1 MITEDQDASPSPARA
16 QFGGGR
22 QHLPPNRQSNRG
34 ASKLELALSPAE
46 SRVNNF
52 PIVTFCRTLFYDCL
66 LGRPHLHASP
76 IERPRKP
83 LCYYRTLMQTGI
95 IGLPQVGK
103 TSLFRILT
111 RARVDTRSAP
121 AQTHV
126 GIARV
131 PDARVAKLA
140 EVFKPKKITYATIE
154 YVDIGGLQKDREKNS
169 ASLVPL
175 READALAH
183 VVRLFENPAV
193 PHEAGSL
200 DAVRD
205 IVNVDIEL
213 ILNDLEQAGK
223 RIERVEKDLKKKK
236 DSLLESELQLLIRC
250 RQTLEAETP
259 LRELELKPEE
269 EKMLTGFMFLT
280 RKPMLYVLNLGDEE
294 ATEIDRVIEKHHLEK
309 LASKPHTAVVP
320 FCGKIEAELAELD
333 DAESAEMMRAYGLT
347 ESGRDRL
354 IQASYRL
361 LGLISF
367 LTCGEPECR
376 AWTIERG
383 MTAPE
388 AAGAIHSDIQK
399 NFIKA
404 DVVNWEDL
412 LKAGSFA
419 AAREKAQVRLEGK
432 EYVVQD
438 GDVILFRH
446 SG

>member
-1 MITEDQDASPSPARA
+1 
-16 QFGGGR
+16 
-22 QHLPPNRQSNRG
+22 
-34 ASKLELALSPAE
+34 
-46 SRVNNF
+46 
-52 PIVTFCRTLFYDCL
+52 
-66 LGRPHLHASP
+66 
-76 IERPRKP
+76 
-83 LCYYRTLMQTGI
+83 MQTGI

-111 RARVDTRSAP
+111 GAKVDGRSSP
-121 AQTHV
+121 AQMHL

-140 EVFKPKKITYATIE
+140 EAFKPKKVTYATIE

-200 DAVRD
+200 DALRD
-205 IVNVDIEL
+205 IESVEIEL
-213 ILNDLEQAGK
+213 MLYDLEQATK

-236 DSLLESELQLLIRC
+236 ETILETELALLNRCRAALESEK
-250 RQTLEAETP
+250 P
-259 LRELELKPEE
+259 LRELEFKPEE
-269 EKMLTGFMFLT
+269 IKMLTGFMFLT
-280 RKPMLYVLNLGDEE
+280 RKPMLYVLNLGDDE
-294 ATEIDRVIEKHHLEK
+294 AADIDRVVEKYHLEK
-309 LASKPHTAVVP
+309 LASKPQTAVVP

-333 DAESAEMMRAYGLT
+333 ADEVAEMMKAYGLA

-361 LGLISF
+361 LGLLSF
-367 LTCGEPECR
+367 LTSGEPEVR
-376 AWTIERG
+376 AWTIKRG
-383 MTAPE
+383 MTAQE
-388 AAGAIHSDIQK
+388 AAGAIHSDLERG
-399 NFIKA
+399 FIKA
-404 DVVNWEDL
+404 EVVNWEDL
-412 LKAGSFA
+412 LKAGSFG

-432 EYVVQD
+432 DYIVRD

>member
-1 MITEDQDASPSPARA
+1 
-16 QFGGGR
+16 
-22 QHLPPNRQSNRG
+22 
-34 ASKLELALSPAE
+34 
-46 SRVNNF
+46 
-52 PIVTFCRTLFYDCL
+52 
-66 LGRPHLHASP
+66 
-76 IERPRKP
+76 
-83 LCYYRTLMQTGI
+83 MQTGI
-95 IGLPQVGK
+95 IGLPLVGK

-111 RARVDTRSAP
+111 RAKVESRSAP
-121 AQTHV
+121 NQPHV

-140 EVFKPKKITYATIE
+140 DVFKPKKITYATIE

-183 VVRLFENPAV
+183 VVRLFEDASV
-193 PHEAGSL
+193 PHEGGSL
-200 DAVRD
+200 DALRD
-205 IVNVDIEL
+205 IENVEIEL
-213 ILNDLEQAGK
+213 MLTDLEQASR
-223 RIERVEKDLKKKK
+223 RIERLEKDLKKKK
-236 DSLLESELQLLIRC
+236 DPHSEAELQLLLRC
-250 RQTLEAETP
+250 RQALESEKP

-269 EKMLTGFMFLT
+269 KKLITGFTFLSQ
-280 RKPMLYVLNLGDEE
+280 KPMLYVLNLGDDQ
-294 ATEIDRVIEKHHLEK
+294 APDIGNVIGKFKLEK
-309 LASKPHTAVVP
+309 LAAKPRTAIVP

-333 DAESAEMMRAYGLT
+333 DAEAAEMMKAYGLA

-354 IQASYRL
+354 IQASYQL

-383 MTAPE
+383 MTAPQ
-388 AAGAIHSDIQK
+388 AAGAIHTDIEK

-404 DVVNWEDL
+404 EVVNWENL

-419 AAREKAQVRLEGK
+419 VARERAQVRLEGK
-432 EYVVQD
+432 EYIVQD

-446 SG
+446 GG

>member
-1 MITEDQDASPSPARA
+1 MLMQPLAVRCYSGELHRRLSAV
-16 QFGGGR
+16 
-22 QHLPPNRQSNRG
+22 
-34 ASKLELALSPAE
+34 LEVCAAACVLS
-46 SRVNNF
+46 
-52 PIVTFCRTLFYDCL
+52 
-66 LGRPHLHASP
+66 
-76 IERPRKP
+76 
-83 LCYYRTLMQTGI
+83 LMQTGI

-111 RARVDTRSAP
+111 RAKVDTRSAP
-121 AQTHV
+121 AQMHL

-140 EVFKPKKITYATIE
+140 EAFKPKKVTYATIE

-200 DAVRD
+200 DALRD
-205 IVNVDIEL
+205 IESVEIEL
-213 ILNDLEQAGK
+213 MLYDLEQATK

-236 DSLLESELQLLIRC
+236 ETILDTELALLNRC
-250 RQTLEAETP
+250 RQALEAEKP
-259 LRELELKPEE
+259 LRELEFKPEE
-269 EKMLTGFMFLT
+269 IKMLTGFMFLS

-294 ATEIDRVIEKHHLEK
+294 AADIDRVVEKHHLEK
-309 LASKPHTAVVP
+309 LASKPQTAVVP
-320 FCGKIEAELAELD
+320 FCGKIEAELSELD
-333 DAESAEMMRAYGLT
+333 DTEVAEMMKAYGLA

-361 LGLISF
+361 LGMLSF
-367 LTCGEPECR
+367 LTCGEPEVR

-383 MTAPE
+383 MTAQK
-388 AAGAIHSDIQK
+388 AAGAIHSDLERG
-399 NFIKA
+399 FIKA
-404 DVVNWEDL
+404 EVVNWEDL

-432 EYVVQD
+432 DYIVQD

>member
-1 MITEDQDASPSPARA
+1 
-16 QFGGGR
+16 
-22 QHLPPNRQSNRG
+22 
-34 ASKLELALSPAE
+34 
-46 SRVNNF
+46 
-52 PIVTFCRTLFYDCL
+52 
-66 LGRPHLHASP
+66 
-76 IERPRKP
+76 
-83 LCYYRTLMQTGI
+83 MQTGI
-95 IGLPQVGK
+95 IGLPLVGK

-111 RARVDTRSAP
+111 RAKVESRSAP
-121 AQTHV
+121 NQAHV

-140 EVFKPKKITYATIE
+140 EVFKPKKVTYATIE

-193 PHEAGSL
+193 PHEGGSL
-200 DAVRD
+200 DALRD
-205 IVNVDIEL
+205 IVNVDLEL
-213 ILNDLEQAGK
+213 ILNDLEQASK
-223 RIERVEKDLKKKK
+223 RMERLEKDIKKKK
-236 DSLLESELQLLIRC
+236 DPQLEAELQVLTRC
-250 RQTLEAETP
+250 RQALEAETP
-259 LRELELKPEE
+259 LRELEFTSAEQ
-269 EKMLTGFMFLT
+269 KMLTGFMFLT
-280 RKPMLYVLNLGDEE
+280 QKPMIYVLNLGDED
-294 ATEIDRVIEKHHLEK
+294 AAEIDRAVEKYKLEK
-309 LASKPHTAVVP
+309 LSTKPQTAVVP

-333 DAESAEMMRAYGLT
+333 DAEAAEMMMAYGLA

-354 IQASYRL
+354 IQATYRL

-367 LTCGEPECR
+367 LTSGEPECR

-383 MTAPE
+383 MTAQE

-432 EYVVQD
+432 EYIVQD

-446 SG
+446 GG

>member
-1 MITEDQDASPSPARA
+1 
-16 QFGGGR
+16 
-22 QHLPPNRQSNRG
+22 
-34 ASKLELALSPAE
+34 
-46 SRVNNF
+46 
-52 PIVTFCRTLFYDCL
+52 
-66 LGRPHLHASP
+66 
-76 IERPRKP
+76 
-83 LCYYRTLMQTGI
+83 MQTGI

-111 RARVDTRSAP
+111 KARVDARCAP
-121 AQTHV
+121 NQAHV

-140 EVFKPKKITYATIE
+140 EVFKPKKVTYATIE

-250 RQTLEAETP
+250 RETLEAETP

>member
-1 MITEDQDASPSPARA
+1 M
-16 QFGGGR
+16 
-22 QHLPPNRQSNRG
+22 
-34 ASKLELALSPAE
+34 
-46 SRVNNF
+46 
-52 PIVTFCRTLFYDCL
+52 
-66 LGRPHLHASP
+66 
-76 IERPRKP
+76 
-83 LCYYRTLMQTGI
+83 
-95 IGLPQVGK
+95 VGK

-111 RARVDTRSAP
+111 RVRVEARTTPNQA
-121 AQTHV
+121 HV

-131 PDARVAKLA
+131 PDARVAQLA

-154 YVDIGGLQKDREKNS
+154 YVDIGGIQKDREKNS

-183 VVRLFENPAV
+183 VVRLFEDPAV
-193 PHEAGSL
+193 PHESGSIN
-200 DAVRD
+200 AMRD
-205 IVNVDIEL
+205 IESVEIEL
-213 ILNDLEQAGK
+213 ILNDLEQTTK

-236 DSLLESELQLLIRC
+236 DPL
-250 RQTLEAETP
+250 LEAELALLNRCREALEAEKP
-259 LRELELKPEE
+259 LREMEFQLAEQ
-269 EKMLTGFMFLT
+269 KMLTGFMFLT
-280 RKPMLYVLNLGDEE
+280 QKPMLYVLNLGDEE
-294 ATEIDRVIEKHHLEK
+294 AGEIDRVVEKHHLEK
-309 LASKPHTAVVP
+309 LASKPLTAVVP
-320 FCGKIEAELAELD
+320 FCGKIEAELSELA
-333 DAESAEMMRAYGLT
+333 DAEAAEMMRAYGLK

-383 MTAPE
+383 MNAQE

-404 DVVNWEDL
+404 EVVNWEHL
-412 LKAGSFA
+412 REAGSFA
-419 AAREKAQVRLEGK
+419 VARERAQVRLEGK
-432 EYVVQD
+432 EYIVQD

>member
-1 MITEDQDASPSPARA
+1 M
-16 QFGGGR
+16 
-22 QHLPPNRQSNRG
+22 
-34 ASKLELALSPAE
+34 
-46 SRVNNF
+46 
-52 PIVTFCRTLFYDCL
+52 
-66 LGRPHLHASP
+66 
-76 IERPRKP
+76 
-83 LCYYRTLMQTGI
+83 
-95 IGLPQVGK
+95 
-103 TSLFRILT
+103 FRILT
-111 RARVDTRSAP
+111 RAAATSGRSVPGQA
-121 AQTHV
+121 HV

-131 PDARVAKLA
+131 PDRRVAKLA
-140 EVFKPKKITYATIE
+140 EVFQPKKITYATIE

-200 DAVRD
+200 DALRD
-205 IVNVDIEL
+205 IGNVDLEL
-213 ILNDLEQAGK
+213 ILNDLEQCSK
-223 RIERVEKDLKKKK
+223 RIERLEKDLKKKK
-236 DSLLESELQLLIRC
+236 DTQQEAELNLLNRC
-250 RQTLEAETP
+250 RAALEGERP
-259 LRELELKPEE
+259 LRELEFKPEE
-269 EKMLTGFMFLT
+269 AKMLTGFMFLT

-294 ATEIDRVIEKHHLEK
+294 APEIDRVVEKYRLEE
-309 LASKPHTAVVP
+309 LAGKPQTAVVP

-333 DAESAEMMRAYGLT
+333 DAEAAEMMKAYGLK

-383 MTAPE
+383 MTAQK
-388 AAGAIHSDIQK
+388 AAGAIHSDIEK

-412 LKAGSFA
+412 LQAGSFA

-432 EYVVQD
+432 EYIVQD

-446 SG
+446 GG

>member
-1 MITEDQDASPSPARA
+1 
-16 QFGGGR
+16 
-22 QHLPPNRQSNRG
+22 
-34 ASKLELALSPAE
+34 
-46 SRVNNF
+46 
-52 PIVTFCRTLFYDCL
+52 
-66 LGRPHLHASP
+66 
-76 IERPRKP
+76 
-83 LCYYRTLMQTGI
+83 MQTGI

-111 RARVDTRSAP
+111 KARVDARSAP
-121 AQTHV
+121 NQAHV

-140 EVFKPKKITYATIE
+140 EVFKPKKVTYATIE

-236 DSLLESELQLLIRC
+236 DSLLESELQLLVRC
-250 RQTLEAETP
+250 RETLEAETP

>member
-1 MITEDQDASPSPARA
+1 
-16 QFGGGR
+16 
-22 QHLPPNRQSNRG
+22 
-34 ASKLELALSPAE
+34 
-46 SRVNNF
+46 
-52 PIVTFCRTLFYDCL
+52 
-66 LGRPHLHASP
+66 
-76 IERPRKP
+76 
-83 LCYYRTLMQTGI
+83 MQTGI
-95 IGLPQVGK
+95 IGLGQTGK

-111 RARVDTRSAP
+111 RVRVDAHSAP
-121 AQTHV
+121 NQTHV

-131 PDARVAKLA
+131 PDERVAKLA
-140 EVFKPKKITYATIE
+140 EVFKPKKVTYATVE
-154 YVDIGGLQKDREKNS
+154 YVDIGGLQKDREKNA

-193 PHEAGSL
+193 PHPGGSI
-200 DAVRD
+200 DAMRD
-205 IVNVDIEL
+205 IESVEIEL
-213 ILNDLEQAGK
+213 MLHDLEQASK

-236 DSLLESELQLLIRC
+236 DTPLEAELQVLLHCRQALESEK
-250 RQTLEAETP
+250 P
-259 LRELELKPEE
+259 LRELEFRPDEA
-269 EKMLTGFMFLT
+269 KMLTGFLFLT

-294 ATEIDRVIEKHHLEK
+294 APEIDRVVEKYHLEK
-309 LASKPHTAVVP
+309 QASKTQTAVVP

-333 DAESAEMMRAYGLT
+333 DTETREMMSAYGLK

-383 MTAPE
+383 MNAQK
-388 AAGAIHSDIQK
+388 AAGAIHSDIEK

-404 DVVNWEDL
+404 EVVNWEDL

-419 AAREKAQVRLEGK
+419 AARERAQVRLEGK
-432 EYVVQD
+432 DYVVKD

>member
-1 MITEDQDASPSPARA
+1 
-16 QFGGGR
+16 
-22 QHLPPNRQSNRG
+22 
-34 ASKLELALSPAE
+34 
-46 SRVNNF
+46 
-52 PIVTFCRTLFYDCL
+52 
-66 LGRPHLHASP
+66 
-76 IERPRKP
+76 
-83 LCYYRTLMQTGI
+83 MQTGI
-95 IGLPQVGK
+95 IGLPLVGK

-111 RARVDTRSAP
+111 RVHVDAHAAP
-121 AQTHV
+121 SQMHV

-131 PDARVAKLA
+131 PDMRVAKLA
-140 EVFKPKKITYATIE
+140 EVFKPKKVTYASIE

-175 READALAH
+175 READALAQ

-193 PHEAGSL
+193 PREGPL
-200 DAVRD
+200 DAMK
-205 IVNVDIEL
+205 DIESVEIEL
-213 ILNDLEQAGK
+213 MLYDLEQTAK

-236 DSLLESELQLLIRC
+236 ETI
-250 RQTLEAETP
+250 LEAELHVLTRCREALEAEQP
-259 LRELELKPEE
+259 LRELDFNHEE
-269 EKMLTGFMFLT
+269 AKMLTGFMFLS

-294 ATEIDRVIEKHHLEK
+294 APEIDRVVEKHHLEK
-309 LASKPHTAVVP
+309 LSSKPRTAVVP

-333 DAESAEMMRAYGLT
+333 DAEAAEMMRAYGLA

-383 MTAPE
+383 MTAQK
-388 AAGAIHSDIQK
+388 AAGAIHSDIEK

-404 DVVNWEDL
+404 EVVNWEDL
-412 LKAGSFA
+412 LKAGSFH
-419 AAREKAQVRLEGK
+419 AAREHGKVKLEGK

>member
-1 MITEDQDASPSPARA
+1 
-16 QFGGGR
+16 
-22 QHLPPNRQSNRG
+22 
-34 ASKLELALSPAE
+34 
-46 SRVNNF
+46 
-52 PIVTFCRTLFYDCL
+52 
-66 LGRPHLHASP
+66 
-76 IERPRKP
+76 
-83 LCYYRTLMQTGI
+83 MQTGI

-111 RARVDTRSAP
+111 KARVEARSTPNQA
-121 AQTHV
+121 HV

-131 PDARVAKLA
+131 PDPRVAKLA

-154 YVDIGGLQKDREKNS
+154 YVDIGGIQKDREKNS

-193 PHEAGSL
+193 PHEAGSI
-200 DAVRD
+200 DALRD
-205 IVNVDIEL
+205 IVSVDIEL
-213 ILNDLEQAGK
+213 ILNDLEQVAK

-236 DSLLESELQLLIRC
+236 DPLLEAELNLLQRC
-250 RQTLEAETP
+250 RQALEAETP
-259 LRELELKPEE
+259 LRELDLKPEE

-280 RKPMLYVLNLGDEE
+280 RKPMLYVLNLGDED
-294 ATEIDRVIEKHHLEK
+294 AAEIERAVAKYHLEK
-309 LASKPHTAVVP
+309 LSTKPHTAVVP

-333 DAESAEMMRAYGLT
+333 DAEALEMMRAYGLA

-354 IQASYRL
+354 IQASYKL

-376 AWTIERG
+376 AWTITRG
-383 MTAPE
+383 MTAQE

-404 DVVNWEDL
+404 DVVNWQDL
-412 LKAGSFA
+412 LAAGSFA
-419 AAREKAQVRLEGK
+419 AAREKAQVKLEGK
-432 EYVVQD
+432 EYIVQD

>member
-1 MITEDQDASPSPARA
+1 
-16 QFGGGR
+16 
-22 QHLPPNRQSNRG
+22 
-34 ASKLELALSPAE
+34 
-46 SRVNNF
+46 
-52 PIVTFCRTLFYDCL
+52 
-66 LGRPHLHASP
+66 
-76 IERPRKP
+76 
-83 LCYYRTLMQTGI
+83 MQTGI

-111 RARVDTRSAP
+111 RARVETHGAP
-121 AQTHV
+121 AQAHV

-140 EVFKPKKITYATIE
+140 EVFKPKKTTYATIE
-154 YVDIGGLQKDREKNS
+154 YVDIGGIQKDREKNK

-193 PHEAGSL
+193 PHEAGSI
-200 DAVRD
+200 DALRD
-205 IVNVDIEL
+205 IVGVDIEL
-213 ILNDLEQAGK
+213 ILNDLEQAAK
-223 RIERVEKDLKKKK
+223 RIERIEKDLKKKK
-236 DSLLESELQLLIRC
+236 DPLLEIELNLLNRC
-250 RQTLEAETP
+250 RQALESETP
-259 LRELELKPEE
+259 LRELELKQEE

-280 RKPMLYVLNLGDEE
+280 RKPMLYVLNLSDEE
-294 ATEIDRVIEKHHLEK
+294 APEVDRAVEKHHLEK
-309 LASKPHTAVVP
+309 LVSKPQTAVVP

-333 DAESAEMMRAYGLT
+333 EAEVGEMMRAYGLA

-354 IQASYRL
+354 IEGTYRL

-376 AWTIERG
+376 AWTIRRG
-383 MTAPE
+383 MTAQE
-388 AAGAIHSDIQK
+388 AAGAIHTDIQK

-404 DVVNWEDL
+404 DVVNWQDL

-419 AAREKAQVRLEGK
+419 TAREKAQVKLEGK
-432 EYVVQD
+432 EYIVQD